1 MQPHVRIVR
10 CSFSLGWFLSTV
22 TGVLVRWG
30 GHRHTGN
37 IVDAETEMINWPTS
51 QGTTQDCWQSPPEE
65 PAAALGNKLQP
76 DPGSSAH
83 HFCHILMVRRTSL
96 DPGQSCEH
104 RAAGLSL
111 GSFRSQNT
119 IIRIQHHHFLILP
132 RTSRPLLAFQ
142 HDRTADRISFEHIS

>member
-10 CSFSLGWFLSTV
+10 CSFSLGWFLSSDWCPCEM
-22 TGVLVRWG
+22 R

-37 IVDAETEMINWPTS
+37 IVDADWNDKLTS
-51 QGTTQDCWQSPPEE
+51 QGTNQDCWQSPPEE
-65 PAAALGNKLQP
+65 PAAVLGNKLQP

-83 HFCHILMVRRTSL
+83 HFCHILMVKRKSS
-96 DPGQSCEH
+96 DPGQSYEH
-104 RAAGLSL
+104 QAAGLSL

-142 HDRTADRISFEHIS
+142 HNRTAGRTSFEHIS